1 MLKFMRRAKG
11 SVTIFLLVI
20 MMPMLVFS
28 FTVVDLCRIFTAQ
41 DVVACAADE
50 AVNSALTSY
59 DKVLKDMYGLM
70 ATSADEK
77 ELAEK
82 MSEYYVMTLSANGVK
97 LSEDEESQAHQLMD
111 SLFQSNTVINL
122 NELSSAQNLLNI
134 KAEDLDD
141 GILEAILV
149 PESAISNPAV
159 MKRQIVEYMK
169 YRGPVKIA
177 EGMLSKITA
186 LSDLPNQTKAVEK
199 KMDFE
204 QKMADIGEDGQ
215 TIYTLFR
222 IYLDNLDKL
231 KESHV
236 DPGNLPYLDKIYEGI
251 KGAGDTEAELMNRYC
266 IYYDNNDYNF
276 GISVESYTGD
286 PNPYAL
292 NDLRCLYSLSE
303 NYNLENAFYVLILL
317 SSYLNEDGSAK
328 TYTAEKS
335 KKSEEDLVEILTE
348 FSDNKNSC
356 AMSKVLDKYK
366 SNKNIYNI
374 NAWTNTD
381 FYENIRNICYSLW
394 DGSSSYNAQKSQLTL
409 DIFNAFAPLYSTKRD
424 ACEAKI
430 SGEWYS
436 GFAEEYED
444 FVSSYEAA
452 KEIADSADSE
462 EENTDDDGDG
472 SADDNADSEETKE
485 ESNAEKLAQ
494 LVDDLSGLYDDVNE
508 LKENNEEFVGRA
520 ISNQSNNIRMQ
531 CVSLLH
537 DYHLIYQ
544 QYAIL
549 NRLTKDDGELSKLV
563 ASYIDAINKA
573 NEYKGAVDSMEDPSM
588 KSSMDTQRKTETK
601 AFEETNA
608 DELQQNVDALIATLN
623 KQKATFKS
631 ILDMYNGYQFYGFS
645 LVDKVNI
652 DEEPPKDFSNY
663 DIKDD
668 LKGVFKRLIQGN
680 DIHTKMPTKVL
691 DATNSA
697 YQEHSSHVFCPMI
710 YQSDIPADITNR
722 TLKDWPDYKPA
733 ITGNSVYK
741 KIETTALPTRETTK
755 DSTAKDKI
763 TDLGKT
769 GDNGMPS
776 TASSGTSSGSSGGS
790 SGGSDDGFD
799 LNKFL
804 TTETVEASSVT
815 SFENYYSKT
824 EGGISANEQS
834 VSVST
839 GDDDDSSTDSAKNAL
854 STMGDFMKDLLT
866 ATRDNLYITEY
877 LTESFSCHT
886 TNMKDGK
893 LEEEDSKK
901 EKNLMNELFCEDTN
915 AYRGELEYILYG
927 FDSNAKNVA
936 AASGIIFALRFVLN
950 LIYSFTDGEINGITN
965 SIAATAAGL
974 FPFAIPIVKTV
985 LHIGLAIA
993 ESGYDIAELL
1003 KGNEVPLFKDTTT
1016 WICKPSN
1023 LGKAIIGEV
1032 VTTVANYAI
1041 DAAADGVSQLIDEA
1055 AAKGEEF
1062 TAEGNEKVN
1071 EYIDEQKNKI
1081 KESLKNTIQT
1091 PFEMK
1096 LQELMLSV
1104 PESYNVSDTK
1114 ASFSSALISL
1124 RQDLF
1129 SSLGISESSHSANL
1143 LQEAEWAVLSQLDD
1157 AKITS
1162 MAGTAVDNLE
1172 EYISQS
1178 TGVSIDTSSQEAW
1191 ESTANNLSTLVS
1203 GKIFKPLN
1211 DIIDKIADKGTDL
1224 SKKIENKVNEAIG
1237 DLAKQAK
1244 EGTVKGAD
1252 KLKQGLQNKMDEFV
1266 GSPAKTS
1273 TSGSKV
1279 NLSKDENS
1287 SISLDESKGK
1297 NSIGSLIKMS
1307 YKDYLYIFTLIGL
1320 CANDSNMLQRAAQI
1334 MTVNCQKKLGDDDY
1348 SLNEAVTF
1356 IGAKT
1361 KGSVKTVFYGAVFSD
1376 GKLDFSGKP
1385 DRYSFT
1391 RTAYMGY

>member
-97 LSEDEESQAHQLMD
+97 LSEEEASQAHQLMD

-231 KESHV
+231 KE
-236 DPGNLPYLDKIYEGI
+236 GNISFHDLPFLKKLYEGV
-251 KGAGDTEAELMNRYC
+251 KGAGDTEDELMNRYC
-266 IYYDNNDYNF
+266 IYYDNSDYNS
-276 GISVESYTGD
+276 GISVESYTG
-286 PNPYAL
+286 NLNSNAL
-292 NDLRCLYSLSE
+292 NDLICGYSYFE
-303 NYNLENAFYVLILL
+303 NYNLENSFYVLVLL
-317 SSYLNEDGSAK
+317 SSYLSEDGRAK
-328 TYTAEKS
+328 TYTVEKS

-348 FSDNKNSC
+348 FSDNKNNC

-366 SNKNIYNI
+366 SNRNIYNTES
-374 NAWTNTD
+374 WTNTD
-381 FYENIRNICYSLW
+381 FYGNIHNICYSLW
-394 DGSSSYNAQKSQLTL
+394 DGSSSYNAQKSQLAL

-452 KEIADSADSE
+452 KEIAESADSE

-472 SADDNADSEETKE
+472 NADDNADSEETKE

-508 LKENNEEFVGRA
+508 LKENNEKFAGTAV
-520 ISNQSNNIRMQ
+520 SNQSNNIGME
-531 CVSLLH
+531 CNSLLH

-573 NEYKGAVDSMEDPSM
+573 NEYKNAVNSMEDPSM
-588 KSSMDTQRKTETK
+588 KSGMDTQRKTETK

-608 DELQQNVDALIATLN
+608 EELQQNVDALIATLN

-645 LVDKVNI
+645 LVDKADI

-691 DATNSA
+691 DSMNSA
-697 YQEHSSHVFCPMI
+697 YLEHSSHVFCPMI
-710 YQSDIPADITNR
+710 YQSDIPADIANR

-733 ITGNSVYK
+733 ITENSVYK

-776 TASSGTSSGSSGGS
+776 TASSGTSSGSSGSS

-804 TTETVEASSVT
+804 NTETVEASSVT

-824 EGGISANEQS
+824 EGGISATEQS

-901 EKNLMNELFCEDTN
+901 EKNLMNELFCENTN

-1104 PESYNVSDTK
+1104 PESYNADDIK
-1114 ASFSSALISL
+1114 ATFGSALIHL
-1124 RQDLF
+1124 KDELIDT
-1129 SSLGISESSHSANL
+1129 LGIRDSHSANL
-1143 LQEAEWAVLSQLDD
+1143 LQEAEWAVLSRLDD

-1224 SKKIENKVNEAIG
+1224 SEKIENKVNEAI
-1237 DLAKQAK
+1237 DNLAKQAK

-1334 MTVNCQKKLGDDDY
+1334 MTVNCRKKLGDDDY